1 MSRHDIAE
9 LALNNNHS
17 HAQIHIYF
25 ICIVLGVHNTE
36 AYYVESIPVVQE
48 QSYDQYD
55 IAHDVKNIHVL
66 RQQTY
71 DQYDI
76 AHYVEAITVVR
87 EHT

>member
-1 MSRHDIAE
+1 MSRHDIAD

-17 HAQIHIYF
+17 LAQIHIYF
-25 ICIVLGVHNTE
+25 IFIVLGVHNTE
-36 AYYVESIPVVQE
+36 AYYVESIPGVQE
-48 QSYDQYD
+48 QSYDQHD